1 LAGIIKLTGRYKIVN
16 VALLREKASRQ
27 DPRKRFYVSMLNNQ
41 TYEAY
46 LAEVGQIEVEIAGY
60 KANPISGRMEI
71 LYCRR
76 NGWIEDK

>member
-1 LAGIIKLTGRYKIVN
+1 MGSEHRLLLN
-16 VALLREKASRQ
+16 EALIREKSNRD
-27 DPRKRFYVSMLNNQ
+27 DPRKLFYAAMLANK

-46 LAEVGQIEVEIAGY
+46 LAEVGQKEVHVDGY

-76 NGWIEDK
+76 NRWVVDD